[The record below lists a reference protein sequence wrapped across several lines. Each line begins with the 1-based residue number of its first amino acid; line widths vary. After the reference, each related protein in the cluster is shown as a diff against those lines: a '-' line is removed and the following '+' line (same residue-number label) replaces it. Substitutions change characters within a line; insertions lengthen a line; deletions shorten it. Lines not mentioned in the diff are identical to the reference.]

1 MSEQLSKSELSQL
14 AKFKLLM
21 RKVHQLPVDLSIF
34 VSDVSYAKDI
44 LDLAED
50 TDHEDLMMLAIEIRS
65 QFGLLQAQSVT
76 ITEQTSIK
84 QIVSEPKAPTPVIPK
99 PEAPPIEA
107 AKDRYKFSLR

>member
-34 VSDVSYAKDI
+34 VSDASYAKDI

-50 TDHEDLMMLAIEIRS
+50 TDDEDLMMLAIEIRS
-65 QFGLLQAQSVT
+65 QFGLLQAQPVT
-76 ITEQTSIK
+76 IIEQSSIEQTI
-84 QIVSEPKAPTPVIPK
+84 SEPKAPAPVTPET
-99 PEAPPIEA
+99 EAPPSEA